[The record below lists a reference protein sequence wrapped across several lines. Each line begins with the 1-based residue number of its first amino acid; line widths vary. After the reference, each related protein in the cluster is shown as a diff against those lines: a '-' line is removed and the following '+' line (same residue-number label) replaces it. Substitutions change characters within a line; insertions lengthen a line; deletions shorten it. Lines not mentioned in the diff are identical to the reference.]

1 MQRIVENHSIS
12 ACQNELLSLEVGGV
26 RTMVQLH
33 ATAALLTALDNTKD
47 AVEITNENY
56 EVQVSDIKGS

>member
-1 MQRIVENHSIS
+1 MENHSIS
-12 ACQNELLSLEVGGV
+12 VCQNELLSLEVGEV